1 MTVTVSQNEIIWKIL
16 RIYIVTPS
24 ACDSISAIELRT
36 RQNIWKFSKWNLGEN
51 LLRDFPEKNS
61 LKCSS
66 LDHKL
71 IITR

>member
-1 MTVTVSQNEIIWKIL
+1 MTVTVSQNEIIWKSL
-16 RIYIVTPS
+16 RIYLVMTPS
-24 ACDSISAIELRT
+24 ACDSISTTAEL

-51 LLRDFPEKNS
+51 LLRDFPENNS